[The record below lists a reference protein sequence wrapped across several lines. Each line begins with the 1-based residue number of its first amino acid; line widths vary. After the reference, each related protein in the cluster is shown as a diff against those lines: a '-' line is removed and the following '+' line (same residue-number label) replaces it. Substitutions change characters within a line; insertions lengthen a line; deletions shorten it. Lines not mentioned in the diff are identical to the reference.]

1 VDPYN
6 PAKRKHP
13 ARARQRQQA
22 SSSAAR
28 RRHTQQPA
36 GGIAA
41 RKRDEERAARQRA
54 ETESTESER
63 SSSAGAMSGVA
74 LRDRL
79 QSGATATMSAVGER
93 VRRAAQ
99 FGQDARRRPLARPS
113 TWIVEPSWYERI
125 HDWLADLIPFS
136 WRERARRRGY
146 WRRKAL
152 PIIAIIAC
160 LTVGLTV
167 GFFALKT
174 AGNVAGVLAA
184 NSAPPQATNGGS
196 VMISPLNNI
205 STTPTPTLPQYD
217 VGVWVSDT
225 LPQGGSVTVF
235 ARVSNN
241 SQAQPQAKV
250 YFSAV
255 TPRGVVKIGPFTTD
269 SYGVASGKLNYG
281 NVGGQKPIY
290 LTATTSIGGQTYTGE
305 YTFVTFG

>member
-1 VDPYN
+1 MDPHN

-13 ARARQRQQA
+13 AGARQRQQA

-28 RRHTQQPA
+28 RRHSQQPA
-36 GGIAA
+36 GVGVSA
-41 RKRDEERAARQRA
+41 RKRDEERVERQRA
-54 ETESTESER
+54 DTESAE
-63 SSSAGAMSGVA
+63 SSSTEATSGAA

-93 VRRAAQ
+93 MRRAAQ
-99 FGQDARRRPLARPS
+99 FGQDARRAPLARPT
-113 TWIVEPSWYERI
+113 TWIIEPSWYERI
-125 HDWLADLIPFS
+125 HDWLADRIPFS

-152 PIIAIIAC
+152 PIIAILAC

-167 GFFALKT
+167 GVFALKT
-174 AGNVAGVLAA
+174 VGNAAGVLAA
-184 NSAPPQATNGGS
+184 TSAPAQATNGGS
-196 VMISPLNNI
+196 VMISPLNNVN
-205 STTPTPTLPQYD
+205 TTPTPTVPQYD

-241 SQAQPQAKV
+241 AQAQPGAKV
-250 YFSAV
+250 YFSAA
-255 TPRGVVKIGPFTTD
+255 TPRGTVKIGPFTTD
-269 SYGVASGKLNYG
+269 GYGVASGTLNYG